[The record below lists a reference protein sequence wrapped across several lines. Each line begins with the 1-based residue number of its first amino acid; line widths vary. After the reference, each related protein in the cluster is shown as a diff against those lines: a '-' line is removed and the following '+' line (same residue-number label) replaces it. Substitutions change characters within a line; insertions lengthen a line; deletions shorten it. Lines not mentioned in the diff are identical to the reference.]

1 MSPHHSDQMGR
12 TRSPIE
18 LFWTAKK
25 IIQTMALKLKT
36 NGFELIFPRTCD
48 YVLYDRSV
56 RGGRQACRSI
66 SEWLG
71 GYWEYCILAIS
82 LLLRIVGILL
92 PGNILLLLK
101 IWILKPWNILLLLR
115 IGILQPGNILLLRIG
130 ILAQYKYI
138 NIKRSC
144 IIYLENWADNWEKEY
159 RDLTIYIQN

>member
-1 MSPHHSDQMGR
+1 MSEWV

-82 LLLRIVGILL
+82 LLLRIGILH
-92 PGNILLLLK
+92 PG
-101 IWILKPWNILLLLR
+101 NILLLLR
-115 IGILQPGNILLLRIG
+115 IGILNFNLKPGNILLLLRIGIFQPGNILLLRIG

-138 NIKRSC
+138 NIKRCC